1 MISYNSQFIDDLDI
15 SFVSKILKNKK
26 ITQGPIVEKFEKDI
40 SKYVKSKY
48 CVATNS
54 GTSALYLAIKS
65 LNLKKNSIVIMPA
78 INFIAAYNVCK
89 ILKLNVFLSDVNP
102 VTGLMEPKN
111 FYDCIKKYKLKKIN
125 LIINMHM
132 GGNPNNVIAFN
143 KIKKN
148 LNLF

>member
-65 LNLKKNSIVIMPA
+65 LNLKNSIVIMPA
-78 INFIAAYNVCK
+78 FNFIAAYNVCK

-102 VTGLMEPKN
+102 VNWINGEKN